1 MMLQR
6 RIWWAFLF
14 VLAVGI
20 AVSVRIVSLGD
31 SVRAVNHIFIAEK
44 LPLSQYIGDLR
55 GVIADEERLLYEY
68 YSYTTTREAFLNQR
82 GQNKVRLNGIVARLN
97 EIVAMLEAE
106 ADSRDAVAGLRE
118 RLAELAE
125 FSEELSGT
133 LASNNIDWDKARA
146 TLAQIKPKVREIEK
160 TLGVIAAAN
169 QQAVNDLGED
179 LHSSVSTMVR
189 SVLGFS
195 VLIFGVA
202 FFVGYYVVAII
213 REGAERRRL
222 ALFAERDPNPV
233 LRINAE
239 GAVLYANP
247 ATAELLAHL
256 GLAAGQ
262 SAQLLPADVA
272 AHLSATRAAPTVN
285 TQFEYVHGAHTLECT
300 VAYLADFAE
309 FHVYLKDVSARK
321 QAEERLA
328 YQAYFDAATGLP
340 NQYKL
345 REDLGLAYAQQCS
358 GSVMMLVADQEQEVL
373 ESFGAA
379 ETEKWL
385 VKIAQRLRDT
395 LNPEGEK
402 LYRFGSNAFVLV
414 KLPCDLSAAEQ
425 RARYF
430 LDTSQQPLQVDGH
443 ELFSTL
449 SIGAALMHCE
459 NCPDVTGMVEAMV
472 QQAGS
477 ACNRVRRAGG
487 NDFAVYDEAM
497 SRAAAYALRLA
508 ADLHHAVENNELR
521 LLYQPKVDTATGR
534 LLGMEALVRWM
545 HPERGMVSPVEFIP
559 VAEDT
564 GLIVAIGRWVLREAC
579 RQNAEWQRAGL
590 RPLRVAVNLSARQF
604 RSGKLLDEIDAAL
617 AETGL
622 PVNFL
627 ELEITESMVMD
638 DPEGIMKLLGAI
650 HDRGIH
656 LALDD
661 FGTGHS
667 SLAYLKRFPIDCL
680 KIDRAFIKDTPAN
693 TDDVAIAKT
702 IVAMAQALNLSTVAE
717 GVETAEQLELLKTMG
732 CNQIQGYFFSRPL
745 PADDFLAFYRTH
757 L

>member
-1 MMLQR
+1 MLQR
-6 RIWWAFLF
+6 KIWLAFLL
-14 VLAVGI
+14 VLTVGV
-20 AVSVRIVSLGD
+20 AVSARIVYLGD
-31 SVRAVNHIFIAEK
+31 SVQAVNRMFIAEK
-44 LPLSQYIGDLR
+44 LPLSQRIGELR

-68 YSYTTTREAFLNQR
+68 YSYTATRAAFLAQRSENQ
-82 GQNKVRLNGIVARLN
+82 QRLGAVVAKL
-97 EIVAMLEAE
+97 AE
-106 ADSRDAVAGLRE
+106 DAGSRAEVDALRA
-118 RLAELAE
+118 RLAELWQL
-125 FSEELSGT
+125 SEDLSGT
-133 LASNNIDWDKARA
+133 LASDNVDWDKAREI
-146 TLAQIKPKVREIEK
+146 LAQVKPKVRQIEK
-160 TLGVIAAAN
+160 TLATITAAN
-169 QQAVNDLGED
+169 QQAVSMLGED
-179 LHSSVSTMVR
+179 SQSSVSTMVR
-189 SVLGFS
+189 SVIGFA

-233 LRINAE
+233 LRLNAD
-239 GAVLYANP
+239 GRVLYANP
-247 ATAELLAHL
+247 ATKELLER
-256 GLAAGQ
+256 LALSSEQAMR
-262 SAQLLPADVA
+262 LLPADLQS
-272 AHLSATRAAPTVN
+272 HLTSTRAAVSSN
-285 TQFEYVHGAHTLECT
+285 TQFEYAHGLHTLECT

-321 QAEERLA
+321 QAEDRLA

-345 REDLGLAYAQQCS
+345 RADLGLAFEQQCA
-358 GSVMMLVADQEQEVL
+358 GSVMMLVADQEQDVL

-402 LYRFGSNAFVLV
+402 LYRFGSNAFVLLR
-414 KLPCDLSAAEQ
+414 LPCNLSDAEQ
-425 RARYF
+425 RARQ
-430 LDTSQQPLQVDGH
+430 LLLETRKPLQVDGH

-459 NCPDVTGMVEAMV
+459 TCNDAAGMAEAMV
-472 QQAGS
+472 QQAAS
-477 ACNRVRRAGG
+477 ACNHVRRAGG

-497 SRAAAYALRLA
+497 SRAAARTLRLA
-508 ADLHHAVENNELR
+508 ADLQHAVENNELR
-521 LLYQPKVDTATGR
+521 LQYQPKVDAATGR
-534 LLGMEALVRWM
+534 LLGMEALVRWI
-545 HPERGMVSPVEFIP
+545 HPERGMISPVEFIP

-564 GLIVAIGRWVLREAC
+564 GLILAIGHWVLREAC
-579 RQNAEWQRAGL
+579 RQNAEWQQAGL

-604 RSGKLLDEIDAAL
+604 SSAGLLDEIDAAL
-617 AETGL
+617 AESGL
-622 PVNFL
+622 PVDTL
-627 ELEITESMVMD
+627 ELEVTESMVMA
-638 DPEGIMKLLGAI
+638 DPNGVIQLLGAI

-656 LALDD
+656 IALDD

-680 KIDRAFIKDTPAN
+680 KVDRAFIKDTPEN

-702 IVAMAQALNLSTVAE
+702 IIAMAQALGLSTVAE
-717 GVETAEQLELLKTMG
+717 GVETAQQLELLKSLG
-732 CNQIQGYFFSRPL
+732 CDQIQGYFFSRPL
-745 PADDFLAFYRTH
+745 SADDFLTYYRAH